1 MIYRVVDG
9 STDIYGDLQG
19 TVLLDPSLKLE
30 LNAAGSFS
38 FKVPPVHDY
47 YGKIKALTD
56 TINVY
61 EDDDLI
67 FTGRPTEIKNDW
79 FNQEEVYCEG
89 ALAYFNDSIQ
99 RPKEYSV
106 VNLTTFFKDLI
117 TNHNS
122 QVSSSRQFTVGNI
135 TITD

>member
-79 FNQEEVYCEG
+79 FNQKKSIAKEH
-89 ALAYFNDSIQ
+89 LRILMILFNV
-99 RPKEYSV
+99 RK
-106 VNLTTFFKDLI
+106 NTLL
-117 TNHNS
+117 
-122 QVSSSRQFTVGNI
+122 
-135 TITD
+135 